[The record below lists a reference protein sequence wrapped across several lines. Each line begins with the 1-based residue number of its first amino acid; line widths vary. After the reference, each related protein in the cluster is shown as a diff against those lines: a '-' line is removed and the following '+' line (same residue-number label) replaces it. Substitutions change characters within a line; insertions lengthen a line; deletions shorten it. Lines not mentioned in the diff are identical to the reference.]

1 MIFDKEEG
9 WTGEKLSPQSGH
21 LKRLAK
27 KAQTKA
33 QMEGAGPEKIKRES
47 PMPLQELDA
56 NIIEL
61 KIGKRSEQTYKRQ
74 KCKGKSDG
82 GVAVTTGQRHRAQ

>member
-1 MIFDKEEG
+1 MILIRRKAG
-9 WTGEKLSPQSGH
+9 LRKKLSPQSGH
-21 LKRLAK
+21 LKRLAR

-47 PMPLQELDA
+47 PVPLQELDA

>member
-1 MIFDKEEG
+1 
-9 WTGEKLSPQSGH
+9 
-21 LKRLAK
+21 
-27 KAQTKA
+27 
-33 QMEGAGPEKIKRES
+33 
-47 PMPLQELDA
+47 MPLQELDA